1 MSFWCARRLA
11 SALKKRV
18 GIEVLMQ
25 FERVAR
31 ARRVKSRAGCAC
43 HSALK
48 RGERMSRL
56 ITATVLLVFVFAGLT
71 AAQDRKTFTVGT
83 ATAARGQKATGT
95 IEVPAGSDAALS
107 IPVAVFHGA
116 KPGPVLAIVAGS
128 HGTEYTSIIAL
139 EKLITTL
146 NPAEISGT
154 VIIVPLINIQSFEQ
168 KVPHLNPIDK
178 KSMNRWY
185 PGKMDGTQTDR
196 ASFLI
201 TKQVVEQCDHLIDL
215 HGGDLDESL
224 RPYSYWSK
232 TGNEKQDQI
241 SREMV
246 LAFGLDHIIISTD
259 RPKDPQAS
267 RYLENTATTRGKPS
281 ITAEAG
287 YAGTVE
293 TDDLNAL
300 INGCLNVM
308 RYLKMLRGAPAVI
321 EHPVWIEKVVTIA
334 SEQTGMFYPLVK
346 RGTYVEQGMNVG
358 YVTDYV
364 GKVIFEARA
373 PVAGV
378 VLYVCAVPSMTKG
391 ATIANVGVVAR

>member
-1 MSFWCARRLA
+1 
-11 SALKKRV
+11 
-18 GIEVLMQ
+18 
-25 FERVAR
+25 
-31 ARRVKSRAGCAC
+31 
-43 HSALK
+43 
-48 RGERMSRL
+48 MSRS
-56 ITATVLLVFVFAGLT
+56 IATVALVFLFLGFT
-71 AAQDRKTFTVGT
+71 SAQDRKTFTVGSAT
-83 ATAARGQKATGT
+83 ATRGQKATGT
-95 IEVPAGSDAALS
+95 IEVPAGVDAALS
-107 IPVAVFHGA
+107 IPVAVVHGA
-116 KPGPVLAIVAGS
+116 KPGPVLALVAGS

-139 EKLITTL
+139 EKLIGML

-168 KVPHLNPIDK
+168 KVPHVNPVDK
-178 KSMNRWY
+178 KSMNRFY
-185 PGKMDGTQTDR
+185 PGKLDGTQTDR
-196 ASFLI
+196 ASYLI

-224 RPYSYWSK
+224 RPYIYWTK
-232 TGNEKQDQI
+232 TGNEKQDQF

-246 LAFGLDHIIISTD
+246 LAFGLDHIIISAD

-287 YAGTVE
+287 HAGTVE

-308 RYLKMLRGAPAVI
+308 RYLKMLPGTATMV
-321 EHPVWIEKVVTIA
+321 EHPVWFEKVATLA
-334 SEQTGMFYPLVK
+334 SEQTGIFYPSVK
-346 RGTYVEQGMNVG
+346 RGTYVEQGTKVG
-358 YVTDYV
+358 YVTDYL
-364 GKVIFEARA
+364 GNVIFEARA

-391 ATIANVGVVAR
+391 ATIANVGVVAK